1 MAYLFSDTLLFNTA
15 EFYLF
20 LLYLHKSID
29 QQVIKK
35 KRQST
40 ENNTSNI
47 IYDTDYFFTTVNLK

>member
-1 MAYLFSDTLLFNTA
+1 MAYLFSDTLLFNTT